1 MQYNFRGPIGI
12 TVLQRISKQ
21 VGAMSI
27 PTETSKR
34 FRRHRPWYSS
44 FGQRTFTEREGETTE
59 FGHQSHT
66 IET

>member
-1 MQYNFRGPIGI
+1 MQYNFRGPICI

-44 FGQRTFTEREGETTE
+44 FGQRTFTERECETTE

>member
-1 MQYNFRGPIGI
+1 MQYNFRGSIGI

-34 FRRHRPWYSS
+34 FRRQRRWYSS
-44 FGQRTFTEREGETTE
+44 FGQITFTVRQCETTE